1 MIWVLGEVA
10 GESKVRTLKSRAH
23 ELGTGEIRAVEQSVA
38 QIGVGEIG
46 AVEPGIGQIGAG
58 KVGAGEVR
66 AGKRGEAQRCAAK
79 PCRGEV
85 DGAAIHDAYL
95 PLGGAQREPD
105 EVGHRG
111 RVLPPPVVPQSW
123 PAAQDFHVFGVGQH
137 SIRKEVEENGPS
149 FRGGRLLG
157 LCDTPVKQEVMHGSS
172 RRAIM
177 H

>member
-1 MIWVLGEVA
+1 MLRKQGEVVAQAFHDLVLGEVA

-66 AGKRGEAQRCAAK
+66 AGKRGEAQRCAAQ

-85 DGAAIHDAYL
+85 DRAAIHDAHL
-95 PLGGAQREPD
+95 PLGGAQGEPD

-123 PAAQDFHVFGVGQH
+123 PAAQDFHMFGVGQH
-137 SIRKEVEENGPS
+137 SIRKEVEEMAPV
-149 FRGGRLLG
+149 FAEGGYLD
-157 LCDTPVKQEVMHGSS
+157 CVTPP
-172 RRAIM
+172 
-177 H
+177 

>member
-1 MIWVLGEVA
+1 MLRKQGEVVAQAFHDLVLGEVA

-66 AGKRGEAQRCAAK
+66 AGKRGEAQRCAAE

-85 DGAAIHDAYL
+85 DRAAIHDAHL
-95 PLGGAQREPD
+95 PLGGAQGEPD

-111 RVLPPPVVPQSW
+111 RVLPPPVVPRSW
-123 PAAQDFHVFGVGQH
+123 PRRKTSTCSEPPNTVSGRKWRKMAPVFA
-137 SIRKEVEENGPS
+137 E
-149 FRGGRLLG
+149 GGYLDRV
-157 LCDTPVKQEVMHGSS
+157 TPP
-172 RRAIM
+172 
-177 H
+177 